1 MLTAG
6 KSRINYIWL
15 MRKWWLTLCVLYVIL
30 TNANAQFTDDFSD
43 LNFSQNPTWL
53 GQDTNFV
60 IDTANQQLRLLAPA
74 VTGSSYLATS
84 SKAIQNAVWEFKLKL
99 DFNPSGS
106 NLARVYLVSDVPD
119 FSGNGYFVMIGNT
132 PDEVSLYR
140 QSGTTISKII
150 DGIDGRVNLTAPEL
164 FVRVT
169 RDSLS
174 NWELFSDTSLTNN
187 YTSEGSVIDSTYTKS
202 SFFGLRCIYT
212 STRSD
217 KFFFDDFIVTGTAI
231 LDTKPPVFDSLKV
244 VSQNSLQLFFS
255 EYLDS
260 AVASNSNNYSVSI
273 SIGNPSIIS
282 LNNQNRRIDL
292 SFLNSF
298 PANQAVSIAINNLTD
313 TSGNVMQSV
322 NEPFTYFQFDTPNFR
337 DVVINEFMADPSP
350 PNNLPEKEFIE
361 LWNYSNKT
369 FDLTGWQIG
378 DNSNLRTLPNAILNP
393 FQFLIICNQNDTL
406 DFMPFGDVIG
416 VSSLPSLN
424 NTSDQIRL
432 KTASNFV
439 VDSIAYDD
447 TWYANDAK
455 NDGGFTLELIS
466 PKDPCKTDGQ
476 NYVASS
482 SPNGGTPG
490 TINAAFDTI
499 PNQNGPKIISFS
511 VGGQDTLTINFNTT
525 LDSLSVFNAVFNAGG
540 VTFSVLSLNH
550 PQNNQVILFS
560 TPQIQKG
567 LIYTLPISGL
577 QDCYGITMKD
587 TSIEFGIGKN
597 PEAFEVVIN
606 EIYSIPDATISPS
619 LPEIEFV
626 EIYNTTNQLM
636 SLNGLKFSDASTIEI
651 LPDAV
656 LQAKEYAI
664 LVKNSDS
671 PDFLKYGKVVPLNNF
686 PSLNNTG
693 DILSLRNADGKLIHQ
708 ISYLDDWFE
717 DETKSN
723 GGFTLEQKDPKN
735 PCGGSANWGAS
746 IDVSGGTPGRE
757 NSINQIVNDE
767 TSPQITSVNAIRSNT
782 LWVEFNET
790 LDSALSVLAFIEI
803 SPNILVDSVSFKN
816 QNTLVIK
823 LGENLEPKTV
833 YTLTLNDVYDC
844 AGNTSEEISVQF
856 GLPEIAQKNDI
867 IINEVLFNPR
877 RSTGTD
883 FVEIRNNSAKY
894 INLQN
899 WKLANWDSENDTI
912 GSVYTISE
920 EPLTIFPNSYLAI
933 SKSNI
938 ELKEEYTFANQ
949 GNLCEVETLP
959 SYSNDQGS
967 VLILSDL
974 DSIFD
979 RFDYLEDY
987 HLPFIDDNNG
997 VSLERISS
1005 TRPTNEPTNWTSAA
1019 EPDNFASPGYENAAS
1034 ESDNIPED
1042 VLKVFPEIFS
1052 PDFDGYNDVLNITYN
1067 LPSNG
1072 YAGSV
1077 KIYSPKGIEIYELV
1091 TNYSFGKTGVLSWD
1105 GRNTNGV
1112 KAEIGIYLVV
1122 MEAYSTSGETNVY
1135 KTTCTLGGKL

>member
-1 MLTAG
+1 
-6 KSRINYIWL
+6 
-15 MRKWWLTLCVLYVIL
+15 MRNWWLTLCVLCVIF
-30 TNANAQFTDDFSD
+30 TNVKAQFTDDFSD
-43 LNFSQNPTWL
+43 LNFSQNPTWV

-74 VTGSSYLATS
+74 VTGSSILATN

-106 NLARVYLVSDVPD
+106 NLARVYLVSDVVD
-119 FSGNGYFVMIGNT
+119 FTGNGYFVMVGNT
-132 PDEVSLYR
+132 QDEVSLYR

-187 YTSEGSVIDSTYTKS
+187 YTSEGSVVDSTYTKS
-202 SFFGLRCIYT
+202 SFFGVRCIYT

-217 KFFFDDFIVTGTAI
+217 KFYFDDFNVSGTAI
-231 LDTKPPVFDSLKV
+231 LDSKPPVFDSLKV
-244 VSQNSLQLFFS
+244 LSQNSLQLYFN

-260 AVASNSNNYSVSI
+260 SNASNLSNYLVSNGV
-273 SIGNPSIIS
+273 GNPSTITLS
-282 LNNQNRRIDL
+282 NQNRTVNL
-292 SFLNSF
+292 GFANAF
-298 PANQAVSIAINNLTD
+298 PANQNINISINNLTD
-313 TSGNVMQSV
+313 TSGNSMIPVV
-322 NEPFTYFQFDTPNFR
+322 KPFTYFQFDSPNFR

-378 DNSNLRTLPNAILNP
+378 DNSNLRTMPNAILNP

-406 DFMPFGDVIG
+406 DFMPFGDVLGI
-416 VSSLPSLN
+416 SSLPSLN
-424 NTSDQIRL
+424 NTADQIRL
-432 KTASNFV
+432 KTATNFV
-439 VDSIAYDD
+439 VDSIEYDD
-447 TWYANDAK
+447 NWYGNDSK

-466 PKDPCKTDGQ
+466 PKDPCKTDEQ
-476 NYVASS
+476 NYIASS
-482 SPNGGTPG
+482 SPDGGTPG
-490 TINAAFDTI
+490 ALNAVFDTI
-499 PNQNGPKIISFS
+499 PDTAGPKITSFKI
-511 VGGQDTLTINFNTT
+511 GGEDTLFVSFNVS
-525 LDSLSVFNAVFNAGG
+525 LDSNSIYNASYNAGG
-540 VTFSVLSLNH
+540 LTFQVFSVNV
-550 PQNNQVILFS
+550 PQNNLVTLLS
-560 TPQIQKG
+560 TPKIQRG
-567 LIYTLPISGL
+567 IIYNLPISGL
-577 QDCYGITMKD
+577 ADCYDMTMKD
-587 TSIEFGIGKN
+587 TSINFGIGKN
-597 PEAFEVVIN
+597 PQAYEIVIN
-606 EIYSIPDATISPS
+606 EIYSIPDATISPN

-636 SLNGLKFSDASTIEI
+636 SLNGLKFSDASTIEV

-656 LQAKEYAI
+656 LQANEYAI

-693 DILSLRNADGKLIHQ
+693 DVLSLRNAEGKLIHQ
-708 ISYLDDWFE
+708 VNYLDDWFD
-717 DETKSN
+717 DETKAN
-723 GGFTLEQKDPKN
+723 GGFTLEQKDPTN
-735 PCGGSANWGAS
+735 PCGGSVNWGAS
-746 IDVSGGTPGRE
+746 VDVSGGTPGRE
-757 NSINQIVNDE
+757 NSINSSVVDENLPEVVSINAIDE
-767 TSPQITSVNAIRSNT
+767 TT
-782 LWVEFNET
+782 LWVTFNET
-790 LDSALSVLAFIEI
+790 LDSALSVLAFAEI
-803 SPNILVDSVSFKN
+803 TPSILVDSFEVMN
-816 QNTLVIK
+816 QNTLVLK
-823 LGENLEPKTV
+823 LGENLETKTV
-833 YTLTLNDVYDC
+833 YTLTINDVYDC
-844 AGNTSEEISVQF
+844 AGNNSGEISAQF
-856 GLPEIAQKNDI
+856 GLPELAQKNDI

-894 INLQN
+894 INLQS
-899 WKLANWDSENDTI
+899 WKLANWDDENDTI
-912 GSVYTISE
+912 GSVYIITE
-920 EPLTIFPNSYLAI
+920 NPLTVFPNSYLAI
-933 SKSNI
+933 SKSNL
-938 ELKEEYTFANQ
+938 ELEEEYTFTNQ
-949 GNLCEVETLP
+949 GNLFEVETLP
-959 SYSNDQGS
+959 SYPNDQGS

-979 RFDYLEDY
+979 RFDYSEDY

-1005 TRPTNEPTNWTSAA
+1005 TRPTNESTNWTSAA

-1034 ESDNIPED
+1034 ESDLTPED
-1042 VLKVFPEIFS
+1042 VLAVYPEIFS
-1052 PDFDGYNDVLNITYN
+1052 PDFDGYNDVLNVTYN

-1077 KIYSPKGIEIYELV
+1077 KIYSPKGIEVFELV

-1105 GRNTNGV
+1105 GRNSNGV

-1122 MEAYSTSGETNVY
+1122 MEVYNTNGETKVY